1 MDPPGGGWFRRPAG
15 EECRKTVSEYN
26 QMSSSNA
33 GAEAVSPGRW
43 VVAGHCYVV
52 ATPIG
57 NLADISE
64 RAASVLRGVDVIA
77 CEDTRH
83 ARVLL
88 NHLGVHK
95 ELVALH
101 EHNERGASEAI
112 RRRLEG
118 GESVALISDAG
129 TPAIS
134 DPGEVLVRVLVEAG
148 LPVVPVPGASAV
160 IAALSASG
168 LPGRPVWFEG
178 FLPPQDKARRE
189 RLARLVEIEA
199 TLAFYE
205 APHRIVKSV
214 AACAETLGG
223 DRPAVLAREL
233 TKRFEQI
240 SHGSLASLTD
250 QLAAGEIPARGE
262 FVVLVGPGEARA
274 TEDAIEADALIDL
287 LVDEGVAPKT
297 IARVVSR
304 TTSRSRNAVY
314 AEVLARRGQG

>member
-1 MDPPGGGWFRRPAG
+1 
-15 EECRKTVSEYN
+15 
-26 QMSSSNA
+26 MSSSNA
-33 GAEAVSPGRW
+33 VANEVPRGRW
-43 VVAGHCYVV
+43 VSAGHCYVV

-57 NLADISE
+57 NLADISD
-64 RAASVLRGVDVIA
+64 RATAVLRDVDVIA

-95 ELVALH
+95 ELVTLH

-112 RRRLEG
+112 RRRLEAG
-118 GESVALISDAG
+118 GSVALISDAG

-134 DPGEVLVRVLVEAG
+134 DPGEVLVRVLAEAG

-168 LPGRPVWFEG
+168 LPGRPFWFEG
-178 FLPPQDKARRE
+178 FLPAQDKARRDRLT
-189 RLARLVEIEA
+189 RLADVEA

-205 APHRIVKSV
+205 APHRIVKSLS
-214 AACAETLGG
+214 ACADALGG
-223 DRPAVLAREL
+223 ERPAVVAREL
-233 TKRFEQI
+233 TKRFEEI
-240 SHGSLASLTD
+240 VHGSLAE
-250 QLAAGEIPARGE
+250 LARRVVAGEITARGE
-262 FVVLVGPGEARA
+262 FVVLVGPGEAGPA
-274 TEDAIEADALIDL
+274 EDAAGADALIGL
-287 LVDEGVAPKT
+287 LIDEGVAPKT

-314 AEVLARRGQG
+314 AEVLARRGQR

>member
-1 MDPPGGGWFRRPAG
+1 
-15 EECRKTVSEYN
+15 
-26 QMSSSNA
+26 MSSSNA
-33 GAEAVSPGRW
+33 GAEAVTPGRW
-43 VVAGHCYVV
+43 VAAGHCYVV

-64 RAASVLRGVDVIA
+64 RAAAVLRDVDVIA

-83 ARVLL
+83 ARGLL

-95 ELVALH
+95 DMVALH
-101 EHNERGASEAI
+101 EHNERGASEAL

-118 GESVALISDAG
+118 GASVALISDAG

-134 DPGEVLVRVLVEAG
+134 DPGEVLVRVLVEAE

-168 LPGRPVWFEG
+168 LPGRPFWFEG
-178 FLPPQDKARRE
+178 FLPSRDKARRE
-189 RLARLVEIEA
+189 RLERLADVEA

-214 AACAETLGG
+214 AACVASLGG
-223 DRPAVLAREL
+223 ERPAVLAREL

-240 SHGSLASLTD
+240 AHGSLAE
-250 QLAAGEIPARGE
+250 LAERLDAGEIPARGE
-262 FVVLVGPGEARA
+262 FVVLVGPGVAGPAEEAV
-274 TEDAIEADALIDL
+274 DADALIDL
-287 LVDEGVAPKT
+287 LVEEGVAPKT

-314 AEVLARRGQG
+314 AEVLERRGQG

>member
-1 MDPPGGGWFRRPAG
+1 
-15 EECRKTVSEYN
+15 
-26 QMSSSNA
+26 
-33 GAEAVSPGRW
+33 
-43 VVAGHCYVV
+43 VV

-57 NLADISE
+57 NLADIGE
-64 RAASVLRGVDVIA
+64 RAAAVLHGVDVIA

-88 NHLGVHK
+88 THLGVRK

-101 EHNERGASEAI
+101 EHNERGASEALC
-112 RRRLEG
+112 RRLAA

-134 DPGEVLVRVLVEAG
+134 DPGEVLVRVLVAAG
-148 LPVVPVPGASAV
+148 MPVVPVPGPSAV

-168 LPGRPVWFEG
+168 LPARPFWFEG
-178 FLPPQDKARRE
+178 FLPAQDKARRD
-189 RLARLVEIEA
+189 RLDTLARVEA

-205 APHRIVKSV
+205 APHRIARSV
-214 AACAETLGG
+214 GVCAERLGA

-240 SHGSLASLTD
+240 SSGSLA
-250 QLAAGEIPARGE
+250 QLVERLATGAIPARGE
-262 FVVLVGPGEARA
+262 FVLLVGPDATASPTDGPEA
-274 TEDAIEADALIDL
+274 EALIGL
-287 LVDEGVAPKT
+287 LIDEGVAPKT

-314 AEVLARRGQG
+314 AEVLARREGGRTS

>member
-1 MDPPGGGWFRRPAG
+1 
-15 EECRKTVSEYN
+15 
-26 QMSSSNA
+26 MSSSNA
-33 GAEAVSPGRW
+33 GAEAVTPGRW
-43 VVAGHCYVV
+43 VAAGHCYVV

-64 RAASVLRGVDVIA
+64 RAAAVLRGVDVIA

-83 ARVLL
+83 ARILL
-88 NHLGVHK
+88 NHLGVQK

-101 EHNERGASEAI
+101 EHNERGASESV
-112 RRRLEG
+112 RRRLED

-134 DPGEVLVRVLVEAG
+134 DPGEVLVRVLTEAG

-168 LPGRPVWFEG
+168 LPGRPFWFEG
-178 FLPPQDKARRE
+178 FLPPQDKARRD
-189 RLARLVEIEA
+189 RLATLASVEA

-214 AACAETLGG
+214 AACAESLGG
-223 DRPAVLAREL
+223 ERPAVLAREL

-240 SHGSLASLTD
+240 AHGSLAALAD
-250 QLAAGEIPARGE
+250 QLTAGEIPARGE
-262 FVVLVGPGEARA
+262 FVVLVGPGEAGPA
-274 TEDAIEADALIDL
+274 EDTVDADALIAL
-287 LVDEGVAPKT
+287 LVAEGVAPKS

-314 AEVLARRGQG
+314 AEVLARREGDKKA

>member
-1 MDPPGGGWFRRPAG
+1 MQ
-15 EECRKTVSEYN
+15 KNVSEYN

-33 GAEAVSPGRW
+33 AAEVVSPGRW
-43 VVAGHCYVV
+43 VEAGHCYVV

-64 RAASVLRGVDVIA
+64 RATSVLRGVDVIA

-88 NHLGVHK
+88 DHLGVHK
-95 ELVALH
+95 DLVALH

-134 DPGEVLVRVLVEAG
+134 DPGEVLVRVLAQAG

-168 LPGRPVWFEG
+168 LPARPFWFEG

-189 RLARLVEIEA
+189 RLARLVDLEA
-199 TLAFYE
+199 TLSFYE

-214 AACAETLGG
+214 AACAEILGG

-240 SHGSLASLTD
+240 SHGSLAELSAGI
-250 QLAAGEIPARGE
+250 AAGEIPARGE
-262 FVVLVGPGEARA
+262 FVVLVGPGEPGT
-274 TEDAIEADALIDL
+274 TEDGADADALIGL
-287 LVDEGVAPKT
+287 LIDEGVAPKT

-314 AEVLARRGQG
+314 AEVLARRGQGEK

>member
-1 MDPPGGGWFRRPAG
+1 
-15 EECRKTVSEYN
+15 
-26 QMSSSNA
+26 MSSSNA
-33 GAEAVSPGRW
+33 GREAVSPGRW

-64 RAASVLRGVDVIA
+64 RAILVLRGVDFIA

-88 NHLGVHK
+88 NHLGVQK

-112 RRRLEG
+112 RRRLEA

-134 DPGEVLVRVLVEAG
+134 DPGEVLVRVLADGEV
-148 LPVVPVPGASAV
+148 PVVPIPGASAV

-168 LPGRPVWFEG
+168 LPGRPFWFEG
-178 FLPPQDKARRE
+178 FLPPQGKARRE
-189 RLARLVEIEA
+189 RLAELAEVEA

-214 AACAETLGG
+214 AACAEGLGG
-223 DRPAVLAREL
+223 SRPAVLAREL

-240 SHGSLASLTD
+240 ARGSLAELAE
-250 QLAAGEIPARGE
+250 QLASGEIPARGE
-262 FVVLVGPGEARA
+262 FVVLVGPGEAGEA
-274 TEDAIEADALIDL
+274 GDAVDADVLIGL

-314 AEVLARRGQG
+314 AEVLARREDAPNS

>member
-1 MDPPGGGWFRRPAG
+1 
-15 EECRKTVSEYN
+15 
-26 QMSSSNA
+26 MSSSNA
-33 GAEAVSPGRW
+33 ERAIGASSRW
-43 VVAGHCYVV
+43 VEPGHCYVV

-64 RAASVLRGVDVIA
+64 RAVAVLRGVDFIA

-88 NHLGVHK
+88 DHLGVRQ
-95 ELVALH
+95 ELIALH
-101 EHNERGASEAI
+101 EHNERGASEAV

-118 GESVALISDAG
+118 GESMALISDAG
-129 TPAIS
+129 TPGIS
-134 DPGEVLVRVLVEAG
+134 DPGEVLVSVLGSAG
-148 LPVVPVPGASAV
+148 VVVVPIPGASAV
-160 IAALSASG
+160 VAALSASG
-168 LPGRPVWFEG
+168 LPGRPFWFEG

-189 RLARLVEIEA
+189 RLARLAETEA

-214 AACAETLGG
+214 AACAAELGG

-233 TKRFEQI
+233 TKRFEEI
-240 SHGSLASLTD
+240 VHAPLGELAER
-250 QLAAGEIPARGE
+250 LAAGEIPARGE
-262 FVVLVGPGEARA
+262 FVLLVGPAAAPA
-274 TEDAIEADALIDL
+274 TVETAEADALITA
-287 LVDEGVAPKT
+287 LVEEGVAPKT

-314 AEVLARRGQG
+314 AEVLARREGGG